1 MLWKEQD
8 SSCFF
13 LWSPMYDLNTIHS
26 RNLGLPT
33 DTSDS
38 EESRRARSC
47 RTICWDFRQPSA
59 RKKLRLTCVRL
70 EYMFNMA
77 RSSKS
82 IVKLLEGIWNRILSI
97 LYANQTGMEWQIY
110 VFLQTRTDIFSG
122 ITSSIKS
129 SLFNK
134 KNVKVSFFPR
144 PRPSQMYAWHESWKT
159 PECRNAIRRP
169 TLRMQKTLMLIFQH
183 VPVGGIPTPL
193 KNDGVR
199 QLGWL
204 FHSQLFLESH
214 SKFHGSKAPT
224 SIH

>member
-1 MLWKEQD
+1 M
-8 SSCFF
+8 FF
-13 LWSPMYDLNTIHS
+13 FGRQCMILIPAIQEIWA
-26 RNLGLPT
+26 

-47 RTICWDFRQPSA
+47 RTICRDFRQPSA
-59 RKKLRLTCVRL
+59 RKKLRLTILTCVRL

-97 LYANQTGMEWQIY
+97 LYVNQTGMEWQIY
-110 VFLQTRTDIFSG
+110 ASLQTRTDTFSG

-144 PRPSQMYAWHESWKT
+144 PRPSQMYAWHSLQH
-159 PECRNAIRRP
+159 RNAAMPSGALPCGCRK
-169 TLRMQKTLMLIFQH
+169 L
-183 VPVGGIPTPL
+183 
-193 KNDGVR
+193 
-199 QLGWL
+199 
-204 FHSQLFLESH
+204 
-214 SKFHGSKAPT
+214 
-224 SIH
+224 

>member
-47 RTICWDFRQPSA
+47 RTICRDFRQPSA

-110 VFLQTRTDIFSG
+110 VFLETRTDTFSG

-134 KNVKVSFFPR
+134 KNVEVSFLPR
-144 PRPSQMYAWHESWKT
+144 PRPSQMYAWHS
-159 PECRNAIRRP
+159 
-169 TLRMQKTLMLIFQH
+169 
-183 VPVGGIPTPL
+183 L
-193 KNDGVR
+193 KNTGMQECHPAPYPADAENSDVRRSSNMFWLVVYLPLWKIWVR

-204 FHSQLFLESH
+204 FHSQLN
-214 SKFHGSKAPT
+214 G
-224 SIH
+224 